1 MKSLIYAVVAASVL
15 AAPVASFA
23 QSNPSVT
30 REQVRAELVQLQQAG
45 YEASS
50 RGAHYP
56 DDIQAALQR
65 VHARNATA
73 QADTTGY
80 GAAETG
86 SSQSGQRV
94 SGATPTQSI
103 YHGH

>member
-15 AAPVASFA
+15 APVASFA
-23 QSNPSVT
+23 QSNSSVT
-30 REQVRAELVQLQQAG
+30 REQVRVELVQLQQAG

-80 GAAETG
+80 GAAEVG

-94 SGATPTQSI
+94 TLANPTQSI
-103 YHGH
+103 YRGH